1 MDIEIWQYAEMM
13 MMIKGFTLPLQE
25 ARDVD
30 EPALSSASLFSI
42 LTSWRL
48 LRGDVEVG
56 GQFFANWI
64 SIGGIW

>member
-1 MDIEIWQYAEMM
+1 MLLLMM
-13 MMIKGFTLPLQE
+13 KGFNLPLQE
-25 ARDVD
+25 AREVD

-56 GQFFANWI
+56 GQFFGNWF
-64 SIGGIW
+64 SIGWIW